1 MRILPMKTNLFDRIF
16 IGAVVMFGVHLFWV
30 RFIEQF
36 VPLYVATIG
45 CLIFLVTLII
55 TG

>member
-16 IGAVVMFGVHLFWV
+16 IGAVVMFGLHLLGTL
-30 RFIEQF
+30 RRAIH
-36 VPLYVATIG
+36 PLYVATIG
-45 CLIFLVTLII
+45 SLIFLVTLII